1 MTELNQADQADQSH
15 QPQPMPQWPDRSAQ
29 AVSEQAV
36 SEQDP
41 SEQALSDPAVEYIV
55 GRLDGVPG
63 LPVTEHEAVYAELHD
78 ALLRALNEDTPNAEG
93 GA

>member
-1 MTELNQADQADQSH
+1 MTELDQADQADQSH

-29 AVSEQAV
+29 AVSKQAL
-36 SEQDP
+36 